1 MIMRQ
6 ALCAGLILSAGAAAA
21 QPAPRPDQIFNQ
33 LQASELV
40 SILNV
45 QAPQGMNFT
54 GVSISDASAQSP
66 TVRFT
71 SNGAPPVTAN
81 ARLVNC
87 AVVAN
92 QPTRC
97 RAISYSVCWTRT
109 EFGRDLPDAAA
120 INTINL
126 NRVAGWLALDTRG
139 TEPRLCFRH
148 AHSIRNGV
156 VAVNI
161 RGSAIDFV
169 NFANAAR
176 RPPGQAAAPA
186 TPAPAPSTPAT
197 PPAAPATPPAAADPW
212 SE

>member
-1 MIMRQ
+1 MTKRL
-6 ALCAGLILSAGAAAA
+6 ALCAGLILTAGAAAA
-21 QPAPRPDQIFNQ
+21 QTAPRPDQQFTT
-33 LQASELV
+33 LQATDLV
-40 SILNV
+40 AILNV

-54 GVSISDASAQSP
+54 GVTVSDASAQAP

-71 SNGAPPVTAN
+71 SNGNPPVTAS

-87 AVVAN
+87 NVVAN

-97 RAISYSVCWTRT
+97 AAISYSVCWTRA
-109 EFGRDLPDAAA
+109 EYGRDLPDAAA

-139 TEPRLCFRH
+139 TEPRICFRH

-176 RPPGQAAAPA
+176 RAPPQAAPA
-186 TPAPAPSTPAT
+186 TPAPAT
-197 PPAAPATPPAAADPW
+197 PPQAAPATPPAVADPW
-212 SE
+212 SN